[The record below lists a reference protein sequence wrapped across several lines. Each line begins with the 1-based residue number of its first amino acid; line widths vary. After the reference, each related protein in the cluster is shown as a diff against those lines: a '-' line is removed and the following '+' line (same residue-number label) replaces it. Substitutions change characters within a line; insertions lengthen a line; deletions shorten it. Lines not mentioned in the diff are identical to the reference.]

1 MKTSLDFEVILDSS
15 SGTVGGSGNSYS
27 RDLFSKDDPH
37 KADDNGEF
45 TIPVEGKP
53 KGFIDQVTYVAIRNQ
68 PQVGINDKE
77 HRITF
82 KQFLE
87 MGRPYVMK
95 VTKTFEYENSTKDAK
110 VSS

>member
-53 KGFIDQVTYVAIRNQ
+53 KGFIKPKVNC
-68 PQVGINDKE
+68 DKWE
-77 HRITF
+77 SKIPN
-82 KQFLE
+82 KGQ
-87 MGRPYVMK
+87 
-95 VTKTFEYENSTKDAK
+95 
-110 VSS
+110 